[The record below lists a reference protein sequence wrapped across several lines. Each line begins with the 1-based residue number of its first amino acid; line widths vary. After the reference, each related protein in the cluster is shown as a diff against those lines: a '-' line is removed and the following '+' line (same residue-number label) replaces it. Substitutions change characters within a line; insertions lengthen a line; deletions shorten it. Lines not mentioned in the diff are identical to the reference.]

1 MKIGSTVMGML
12 VSLILVGSVTVVTFQ
27 QQASAFGFV
36 ESQQI
41 GEFRKLTGDFVQNI
55 IKNQQSPNSKDVT
68 QFRILTAQFERDV
81 INAVLNDQPSTIK
94 VLAGTYTGE
103 SLPLSLGEEAFPL
116 IEDYLQA
123 ALRIFCKPCT

>member
-1 MKIGSTVMGML
+1 MKIGSSAMGIL
-12 VSLILVGSVTVVTFQ
+12 IGLILVGSISIVTLQ
-27 QQASAFGFV
+27 QQAFAFGFV

-81 INAVLNDQPSTIK
+81 INAVLNDHPVTIK
-94 VLAGTYTGE
+94 VLAGTYSGE

-116 IEDYLQA
+116 IDDYLQA

>member
-1 MKIGSTVMGML
+1 MKIGSRATGI
-12 VSLILVGSVTVVTFQ
+12 SIGLILVGSISIVTLQ
-27 QQASAFGFV
+27 QQAFAFGFV

-55 IKNQQSPNSKDVT
+55 IKNQQFPNSKDVT

-81 INAVLNDQPSTIK
+81 INAVLNDHPVTIK
-94 VLAGTYTGE
+94 VLAGTYSGA

-116 IEDYLQA
+116 IDDYLQA
-123 ALRIFCKPCT
+123 ALRIFCKVCT